1 MNIYMDSSFSGAVH
15 ALCFLSMEETVYIL
29 FYVFMN
35 LSAVFINQDDALDFN
50 AKCLL
55 SIKLTNHL
63 FSGCPD
69 TFSLLHE
76 AQLSG
81 SVLLCIRVR
90 KRNYVDAA
98 GNRLF
103 STPV

>member
-1 MNIYMDSSFSGAVH
+1 
-15 ALCFLSMEETVYIL
+15 
-29 FYVFMN
+29 MN
-35 LSAVFINQDDALDFN
+35 LSAVFINQDDALDFS